1 MDEGCEDN
9 GVTLDDHKHDHVSF
23 LWKETG
29 SQADSQGC
37 FSHSRDGARWWKH
50 SSNVNA
56 AELETKPCKARV
68 MIRYNS
74 VHKRPRVTFHR

>member
-29 SQADSQGC
+29 SLADSQGC
-37 FSHSRDGARWWKH
+37 SSHLRDGA
-50 SSNVNA
+50 S
-56 AELETKPCKARV
+56 
-68 MIRYNS
+68 
-74 VHKRPRVTFHR
+74 